1 MLQARRV
8 DATVTRPTGWLAVVF
23 GVLCLAGM
31 AVHAQRI
38 VDGSHPEGRWEVLDR
53 CRLVTNSPTD
63 GDSFRILHRG
73 REYGMR
79 LYFVDCP
86 ESDPSLRE
94 RVEDQA
100 AYFGV
105 ATADIVPAAQLA
117 AKFTAERL
125 AGREFTVQTRW
136 QNGLG
141 RSQVARFYCEVLV
154 EGRNLGE
161 ELVAHGL
168 ARVHG
173 IKAVR
178 ADGTRAATVVSQL
191 KNLELTARAENR
203 GLWDTNRFA
212 RPTTE
217 PRRPGIASPTPT
229 EAGAGVDL
237 NLASYEELLKLP
249 GVGPKLAE
257 RIMARRPFHSP
268 DELKDV
274 PGIGTKTM
282 ERLRP
287 LVRVATNAP
296 SGRLPVQR

>member
-1 MLQARRV
+1 MAGRQPDGSV
-8 DATVTRPTGWLAVVF
+8 ATGFGRCLCCWL
-23 GVLCLAGM
+23 LCWLWLGIAS
-31 AVHAQRI
+31 AQAQRI

-53 CRLVTNSPTD
+53 CRLATNAPTD

-94 RVEDQA
+94 RIEDQA

-105 ATADIVPAAQLA
+105 GAADIGRAAELA
-117 AKFTAERL
+117 ATFTAERL
-125 AGREFTVQTRW
+125 SGREFTVQTRW

-141 RSQVARFYCEVLV
+141 RSQVARFYCEVLAD
-154 EGRNLGE
+154 GHNLAE
-161 ELVAHGL
+161 DLVAHGL

-178 ADGTRAATVVSQL
+178 PDGTRAATVISHL
-191 KNLELTARAENR
+191 KNLELSARTESR
-203 GLWDTNRFA
+203 GLWNTNLFA
-212 RPTTE
+212 RRSTAPAPPETAK
-217 PRRPGIASPTPT
+217 PPASP
-229 EAGAGVDL
+229 AAVDL
-237 NLASYEELLKLP
+237 NLATYEELQKLP

-257 RIMARRPFHSP
+257 RILARRPFHSP
-268 DELKDV
+268 DELTKV
-274 PGIGTKTM
+274 PGIGSKTL

-287 LVRVATNAP
+287 LVLVATNPPPANP
-296 SGRLPVQR
+296 PAQR